1 MIIMRKYLI
10 FCFRYHKKDFLYTFT
25 RKVWKAVIVFSFL
38 TICNLLSVYSQNNK
52 VVFSHLD
59 INNGISDNWIKCIF
73 KDSKGFIWFGTNNGL
88 NRFDGYKF
96 EVFQHELSDSTTIA
110 DNDINVITSDKKG
123 NLWIGTGGGVSVLNC
138 ETFKFKRVNLL
149 PSSPSL
155 CWNAN
160 YITAIATDSCGNIL
174 IGTPNGL
181 FLFNQ
186 TNNSFRYILIDEQPC
201 SSQLNNITSIVHD
214 KTDSFW
220 IGTANGFIIKYN
232 IKFNLFEKFESFRE
246 RTGNKGNI
254 TKLFIDDE
262 NNLWVADA
270 NGLHLFNVST
280 NSWNR
285 DFQKKY
291 GSVFSNLL
299 ITGID
304 QDADNLI
311 WITTDGKGA
320 FILDK
325 KYTEPVNIIN
335 LPYAE
340 GALSSNGLNSL
351 YCDESGIVWIGT
363 AKKGVDFYKKNIRK
377 FRLYRNY
384 PTDSNSLS
392 SNDVDCITEDSKGN
406 LWIGTNGGGLN
417 YFNRGTDKFTH
428 YVSQPGKPNS
438 LSSNTIVSVFEDSD
452 RKIWIGTYLGGL
464 NCLDPVTGKITVF
477 HHNDSDSTSLSDDR
491 VWSICEDSRKNLWIA
506 TLTNGLNL
514 LDRKTGRF
522 KRFNSQNSSIC
533 FNYIG
538 YISIDENNNL
548 WISSAHG
555 LIYYDPIQNI
565 SRCYNYNPES
575 KTSISD
581 DHIIS
586 TFLDSRGLFWVCTN
600 NGLNLM
606 DRITG
611 NFRVF
616 KETDGL
622 PSSHVF
628 RIEEDNSSNLWIST
642 KNGLS
647 KLIVRKTNMEDSL
660 VFQFKNYGISDG
672 LQGKEFNTTAA
683 LQTRDGE
690 LWFGGTEGLNAFNPL
705 EIKEDSTLSKL
716 VISDI
721 RIDNKIVKPG
731 EILNGRILFKKP
743 VFNTNKISLKYK
755 ENSFTIDFVAL
766 NYFLPEKNKYAYTL
780 AGFSDKWIITDGK
793 ENFATFSNIRNGNYT
808 FKVKGTNSDGIW
820 NESPKVLEIK
830 ILPPFWKRWYAY
842 VIYFTIIVSV
852 LTFLRY
858 LTLTRERMKMQMEQE
873 SIESQHIH
881 EIDSMKIKFFTNI
894 SHELRTPLTLI
905 FSPLEKLMVQWKNK
919 PEEKYLNLIL
929 QNSRRLLFMVN
940 QLLDFRKMEVQG
952 FRFNPSAGN
961 IVAFIKEVVSSFKD
975 LSEQKHIQFSFYSDF
990 KELDTLFDKDKV
1002 EKILFHLLSNA
1013 FKFTPVDGKVAV
1025 TLTVTTDKSLE
1036 KEEVIGD
1043 SPKHSNLIIKVEDSG
1058 IGIPRDKFD
1067 NLFVSFYQIESNI
1080 TTAHGSGIGLSLVKE
1095 FVKLHDGEI
1104 TVESEPGK
1112 GSCFTVI
1119 LPVVG
1124 NKKVLS
1130 GNSLQR
1136 NEEAKYFYKPLPVTD
1151 RIGSNDEPEEK
1162 PKLLIA
1168 DDNDD
1173 LRFYLKDNLQ
1183 KRYNVYEA
1191 ADGEE
1196 ALAIIQKIIPDLIIS
1211 DIMMPGIDG
1220 IELCRRVKT
1229 NKNIRH
1235 IPVIL
1240 LTGLST
1246 EQEQFESLET
1256 GADDCI
1262 LKPFNFQILEVKI
1275 SNLISNRR
1283 SLKHAFSNRLI
1294 IEPNDI
1300 AIVPLDEQFIRKA
1313 LDLIE
1318 KNISKT
1324 DYTVEELS
1332 RDLGM
1337 SRTLLYKKILALTG
1351 KPPLEF
1357 IRKLRLQ
1364 RAAQLLQKSQMN
1376 VSEITYQVGFN
1387 DPKYFR
1393 KHFKNEFGVLPSKYS
1408 EKFKT
1413 RQQ

>member
-1 MIIMRKYLI
+1 
-10 FCFRYHKKDFLYTFT
+10 
-25 RKVWKAVIVFSFL
+25 
-38 TICNLLSVYSQNNK
+38 VYSQDTR

-59 INNGISDNWIKCIF
+59 INNGISDNWIKCIY

-96 EVFQHELSDSTTIA
+96 EIFHHELSDSTTIA
-110 DNDINVITSDKKG
+110 DNDINVITADKKG

-138 ETFKFKRVNLL
+138 ETYKFKKVNLGQ
-149 PSSPSL
+149 SSTSL
-155 CWNAN
+155 CQID
-160 YITAIATDSCGNIL
+160 YITAMATDSGGNIL
-174 IGTPNGL
+174 IGTTSGL
-181 FLFNQ
+181 FFFNQ
-186 TNNSFRYILIDEQPC
+186 TNNSFRHILIDEQPC
-201 SSQLNNITSIVHD
+201 SSQLNNITSIAHD
-214 KTDSFW
+214 KRDSFW
-220 IGTANGFIIKYN
+220 IGTANGFIIK
-232 IKFNLFEKFESFRE
+232 FNENSNSIEKFEPLRE
-246 RTGNKGNI
+246 STGNKGNI
-254 TKLFIDDE
+254 TKLFIDYE
-262 NNLWVADA
+262 NNLWVADQ
-270 NGLHLFNVST
+270 NGLHLFNVNT
-280 NSWNR
+280 KSWDL
-285 DFQKKY
+285 DFQKRY
-291 GSVFSNLL
+291 RPFFTNLL

-304 QDADNLI
+304 QDADSLI

-325 KYTEPVNIIN
+325 KYTEPVNILN

-340 GALSSNGLNSL
+340 GSLSSNGLNSL
-351 YCDESGIVWIGT
+351 YCDESGIIWIGT

-384 PTDSNSLS
+384 PTDPNSLS
-392 SNDVDCITEDSKGN
+392 NNDVDCITEDSNSN

-417 YFNRGTDKFTH
+417 YFDRKTNKFTH
-428 YVSQPGKPNS
+428 YVSQTGKSNS
-438 LSSNTIVSVFEDSD
+438 LSSNIIVSVFEDSD

-491 VWSICEDSRKNLWIA
+491 VWSICEDSHKNIWIA

-514 LDRKTGRF
+514 FDRKTGRF
-522 KRFNSQNSSIC
+522 KRFNVQNSSIC
-533 FNYIG
+533 FNYINS
-538 YISIDENNNL
+538 IAIDEKNNL

-555 LIYYDPIQNI
+555 LIYYKPEENKSI
-565 SRCYNYNPES
+565 CYES
-575 KTSISD
+575 SPGVTTSISD
-581 DHIIS
+581 NHVIS
-586 TFLDSRGLFWVCTN
+586 TFKDSRGLFWVCTI

-606 DRITG
+606 NRVTG
-611 NFRVF
+611 NFIVF
-616 KETDGL
+616 KEADGL
-622 PSSHVF
+622 PSSRVF
-628 RIEEDNSSNLWIST
+628 RIEEDDSSNLWIST

-660 VFQFKNYGISDG
+660 SIKFKNYGISDG
-672 LQGKEFNTTAA
+672 LQGKEFNSTAA
-683 LQTRDGE
+683 LKTRDGE
-690 LWFGGTEGLNAFNPL
+690 LWFGGTDGLNAFYPP
-705 EIKEDSTLSKL
+705 EIKEDSSLSKL

-721 RIDNKIVKPG
+721 RINNEIVKPG
-731 EILNGRILFKKP
+731 EVLNERVLLKKP
-743 VFNTNKISLKYK
+743 IFNTDKIVLKYS
-755 ENSFTIDFVAL
+755 ENTFIVDFVAL

-780 AGFSDKWIITDGK
+780 EGFSDKWIITEGK
-793 ENFATFSNIRNGNYT
+793 QNFAVFSNIQNGNFT

-820 NESPKVLEIK
+820 NESPKTLEIR
-830 ILPPFWKRWYAY
+830 ILPPFWKSWYAY
-842 VIYFTIIVSV
+842 VIYFALIVS
-852 LTFLRY
+852 LLIFLRF

-881 EIDSMKIKFFTNI
+881 EIDSLKIKFFTNI
-894 SHELRTPLTLI
+894 SHEFRTHLTLI
-905 FSPLEKLMVQWKNK
+905 LSPVEKLMVQWKNK

-929 QNSRRLLFMVN
+929 QNGRRLLFMVN

-952 FRFNPSAGN
+952 FGYNPSTGN
-961 IVAFIKEVVSSFKD
+961 IVAFIKEVVSSFED
-975 LSEQKHIQFSFYSDF
+975 LSDQKHIQLSFYSDI
-990 KELDTLFDKDKV
+990 KELDTSFDKDKV
-1002 EKILFHLLSNA
+1002 EKIIFNLLSNA
-1013 FKFTPVDGKVAV
+1013 FKFTPVDGKV
-1025 TLTVTTDKSLE
+1025 TVTVSTDKSVK
-1036 KEEVIGD
+1036 KEEKSGD
-1043 SPKHSNLIIKVEDSG
+1043 IPKLSKLIIKVEDSG
-1058 IGIPRDKFD
+1058 IGIPQDKFD

-1080 TTAHGSGIGLSLVKE
+1080 TSALGSGIGLSLVKE

-1104 TVESEPGK
+1104 TVKSEPGK

-1119 LPVVG
+1119 LPIVG
-1124 NKKVLS
+1124 NGKILS
-1130 GNSLQR
+1130 ENTLQR
-1136 NEEAKYFYKPLPVTD
+1136 NEETKHFYKPLPVID
-1151 RIGSNDEPEEK
+1151 KIDSNDEPEEK

-1173 LRFYLKDNLQ
+1173 LRFYIKDNLQ

-1191 ADGEE
+1191 ADGVE

-1220 IELCRRVKT
+1220 IELCRRVKAD
-1229 NKNIRH
+1229 KNICH

-1262 LKPFNFQILEVKI
+1262 IKPFNFQILEVKI

-1300 AIVPLDEQFIRKA
+1300 AIVPLDEQFIHKA

-1357 IRKLRLQ
+1357 MRKLRLQ

-1376 VSEITYQVGFN
+1376 ISEITFQVGFN

-1413 RQQ
+1413 NKQ

>member
-1 MIIMRKYLI
+1 MINMRKYLI
-10 FCFRYHKKDFLYTFT
+10 FCFSSQKKDILHLNI
-25 RKVWKAVIVFSFL
+25 REVWKAVLVFSFL
-38 TICNLLSVYSQNNK
+38 SICNLLSVFSQDTR

-59 INNGISDNWIKCIF
+59 INNGISDNWVKCIY
-73 KDSKGFIWFGTNNGL
+73 KDSKGFVWFGTNSGL

-96 EVFQHELSDSTTIA
+96 EIYQHELSDSTSIA
-110 DNDINVITSDKKG
+110 DNVINAITSDKNG

-138 ETFKFKRVNLL
+138 ETFKFRKVTLV

-155 CWNAN
+155 CWNVN
-160 YITAIATDSCGNIL
+160 YITAMATDSCGNIL

-186 TNNSFRYILIDEQPC
+186 TNNSIRYILIDEQPC
-201 SSQLNNITSIVHD
+201 SSQLNYITSIVHD

-232 IKFNLFEKFESFRE
+232 NNINLFEKFETFRE
-246 RTGNKGNI
+246 PNGQSRNI
-254 TKLFIDDE
+254 LKLFVDNK
-262 NNLWVADA
+262 NNLWIADL
-270 NGLHLFNVST
+270 NGLHLFNINT
-280 NSWNR
+280 NSWDS

-291 GSVFSNLL
+291 KPLFANLL
-299 ITGID
+299 ISGID
-304 QDADNLI
+304 QDNDNQI
-311 WITTDGKGA
+311 WITTDGNGA

-325 KYTEPVNIIN
+325 KYTEPVNIMN

-340 GALSSNGLNSL
+340 GSLSSNGLNSL

-392 SNDVDCITEDSKGN
+392 NNDVNCITEDSNGN
-406 LWIGTNGGGLN
+406 LWIGTDGGGLN
-417 YFNRGTDKFTH
+417 YFNRKTDKFTH
-428 YVSQPGKPNS
+428 YVSQKGKSNS

-477 HHNDSDSTSLSDDR
+477 HHNDSDSSSLSDDR
-491 VWSICEDSRKNLWIA
+491 VWSICEDNRKNLWIA

-514 LDRKTGRF
+514 FDRKTGRF

-538 YISIDENNNL
+538 SIAIDEKNNL

-555 LIYYDPIQNI
+555 LIYYDPIQDI
-565 SRCYNYNPES
+565 SRCYNYNPDS

-581 DHIIS
+581 DHIAS

-611 NFRVF
+611 NFRVL
-616 KETDGL
+616 KEADGL
-622 PSSHVF
+622 PSNHVF

-647 KLIVRKTNMEDSL
+647 KLTVRNTNMEDSL
-660 VFQFKNYGISDG
+660 SFQFKNYGISDG
-672 LQGKEFNTTAA
+672 LQGKEFNATAS

-690 LWFGGTEGLNAFNPL
+690 LWFGGTEGLNAFYPL
-705 EIKEDSTLSKL
+705 DIKEDSSLSKL
-716 VISDI
+716 DISDI

-731 EILNGRILFKKP
+731 ELLNGRVLLKNPI
-743 VFNTNKISLKYK
+743 FNTDKIALKYK

-766 NYFLPEKNKYAYTL
+766 NYFLPGKNKYAYTL
-780 AGFSDKWIITDGK
+780 EGFSDKWIITEGK
-793 ENFATFSNIRNGNYT
+793 ENFATFSNLQNGNYT

-820 NESPKVLEIK
+820 NESPKTLEIR
-830 ILPPFWKRWYAY
+830 ILPPFWKSWCSYI
-842 VIYFTIIVSV
+842 IYFTLIVS
-852 LTFLRY
+852 LLAFLRY

-873 SIESQHIH
+873 SIESQHVH
-881 EIDSMKIKFFTNI
+881 EIDSMKINFFTNI
-894 SHELRTPLTLI
+894 SHEFRTPLTLI
-905 FSPLEKLMVQWKNK
+905 FSPVEKLMVQWKNK
-919 PEEKYLNLIL
+919 PEEKYLNLIH
-929 QNSRRLLFMVN
+929 QNARRLLFMVN

-952 FRFNPSAGN
+952 FRYNPSAGN
-961 IVAFIKEVVSSFKD
+961 IVTFIQEVVSSFKD
-975 LSEQKHIQFSFYSDF
+975 LSEQKHIQLTFNSDI
-990 KELDTLFDKDKV
+990 KELDTLFDKDQV
-1002 EKILFHLLSNA
+1002 EKIMFNLLSNA
-1013 FKFTPVDGKVAV
+1013 FKFTPVDGKV
-1025 TLTVTTDKSLE
+1025 TVTVSTEKSVK
-1036 KEEVIGD
+1036 KEEKTRDIL
-1043 SPKHSNLIIKVEDSG
+1043 KLSNLIIKVEDSG
-1058 IGIPRDKFD
+1058 IGIPQDKID
-1067 NLFVSFYQIESNI
+1067 NLFVSFYQIESN
-1080 TTAHGSGIGLSLVKE
+1080 TTSAQGSGIGLSLVKE

-1104 TVESEPGK
+1104 KVESESGK

-1119 LPVVG
+1119 LPIVG
-1124 NKKVLS
+1124 NGKVLS
-1130 GNSLQR
+1130 ENSLPG
-1136 NEEAKYFYKPLPVTD
+1136 NEEVKYFYKPLPVTD
-1151 RIGSNDEPEEK
+1151 KIDSSDEPEEK

-1173 LRFYLKDNLQ
+1173 LRFYIKDNLQ

-1211 DIMMPGIDG
+1211 DIMMPGIAG
-1220 IELCRRVKT
+1220 IELCRRVKAD
-1229 NKNIRH
+1229 KNICH

-1246 EQEQFESLET
+1246 EQEQFESLGT
-1256 GADDCI
+1256 GADDYI

-1294 IEPNDI
+1294 IAPNDV

-1357 IRKLRLQ
+1357 MRKLRLQ

-1376 VSEITYQVGFN
+1376 ISEITYQVGFN

-1413 RQQ
+1413 KQQ

>member
-1 MIIMRKYLI
+1 MRKYLI
-10 FCFRYHKKDFLYTFT
+10 FCFSRQKKDILHSNI
-25 RKVWKAVIVFSFL
+25 RKGWKAVILFSFIS
-38 TICNLLSVYSQNNK
+38 ICNLLSVYSQDTR

-59 INNGISDNWIKCIF
+59 INNGISDNWIKCIY
-73 KDSKGFIWFGTNNGL
+73 KDSKGFIWFGTNSGL

-96 EVFQHELSDSTTIA
+96 EIFQHELSDSTSIA
-110 DNDINVITSDKKG
+110 DNDINAITSDKNG

-138 ETFKFKRVNLL
+138 ETYKFKRVTPV
-149 PSSPSL
+149 PSSPSQ
-155 CWNAN
+155 CWNIN
-160 YITAIATDSCGNIL
+160 YITAMATDSFGNIL

-181 FLFNQ
+181 FFFNQ
-186 TNNSFRYILIDEQPC
+186 INNSFRYILIDGQPC
-201 SSQLNNITSIVHD
+201 SSKLNNITSIVHD

-220 IGTANGFIIKYN
+220 IGTANGFIVKYN
-232 IKFNLFEKFESFRE
+232 NNSNSFEKFETFRE
-246 RTGNKGNI
+246 LNRQSRNI
-254 TKLFIDDE
+254 IKLFVDNT
-262 NNLWVADA
+262 NNLWIADL
-270 NGLHLFNVST
+270 NGLYLFNINT
-280 NSWNR
+280 NSWDL

-291 GSVFSNLL
+291 RPVFANLL

-304 QDADNLI
+304 QDNDNLI
-311 WITTDGKGA
+311 WIATDGKGA

-325 KYTEPVNIIN
+325 KYTEPVNIMN

-340 GALSSNGLNSL
+340 GSLSSNGLNSL

-384 PTDSNSLS
+384 PTDPNSLIN
-392 SNDVDCITEDSKGN
+392 NDVDCITEDSNGN

-417 YFNRGTDKFTH
+417 YFNRKTNKFTH
-428 YVSQPGKPNS
+428 YVSQTGKSNS

-452 RKIWIGTYLGGL
+452 RKIWIGTFMGGL
-464 NCLDPVTGKITVF
+464 NCLDPVTGEITVF
-477 HHNDSDSTSLSDDR
+477 HHKDSDSTSLSDDR

-514 LDRKTGRF
+514 FDRKTARF
-522 KRFNSQNSSIC
+522 KRFNTQNSSIC
-533 FNYIG
+533 FNYINS
-538 YISIDENNNL
+538 IAIDEKDNL

-555 LIYYDPIQNI
+555 LIYYNPIENKSI
-565 SRCYNYNPES
+565 CYNSNPGVT
-575 KTSISD
+575 TSISD
-581 DHIIS
+581 NHVIS
-586 TFLDSRGLFWVCTN
+586 TFKDSRGLFWVCTT

-606 DRITG
+606 NRVTG

-616 KETDGL
+616 KEADGL
-622 PSSHVF
+622 PSNRVF

-647 KLIVRKTNMEDSL
+647 KLIVRNTNMEDSL
-660 VFQFKNYGISDG
+660 SFQFKNYGIYDG
-672 LQGKEFNTTAA
+672 LQGKEFNSTAA
-683 LQTRDGE
+683 LKTRDGE
-690 LWFGGTEGLNAFNPL
+690 LWFGGTDGLNAFYPL
-705 EIKEDSTLSKL
+705 EIKEDSSLSKL

-721 RIDNKIVKPG
+721 RIDNETVKPG
-731 EILNGRILFKKP
+731 EVINGRVLFKKP
-743 VFNTNKISLKYK
+743 IFNTYKIVLKYI
-755 ENSFTIDFVAL
+755 ENTFIIDFVAL
-766 NYFLPEKNKYAYTL
+766 NYFLPGKNKYAYTL
-780 AGFSDKWIITDGK
+780 EGFSDKWIITEGK
-793 ENFATFSNIRNGNYT
+793 ENFATFSNIQNGNYT

-820 NESPKVLEIK
+820 NETPKTLEIRV
-830 ILPPFWKRWYAY
+830 LPPFWKSWYAY
-842 VIYFTIIVSV
+842 ITYFILIVS
-852 LTFLRY
+852 LLAFLRY
-858 LTLTRERMKMQMEQE
+858 LTLTRERMKMQMKQE
-873 SIESQHIH
+873 SIESQHVH
-881 EIDSMKIKFFTNI
+881 EIDSMKINFFTNI
-894 SHELRTPLTLI
+894 SHEFRTPLTLI
-905 FSPLEKLMVQWKNK
+905 FSPVEKLMVQWKNK
-919 PEEKYLNLIL
+919 PEEKYLNLIH
-929 QNSRRLLFMVN
+929 QNARRLLFMVN

-952 FRFNPSAGN
+952 FGYNPSAGN
-961 IVAFIKEVVSSFKD
+961 IVEFIKEVVSSFID
-975 LSEQKHIQFSFYSDF
+975 LSEQKHILLTFYSDIN
-990 KELDTLFDKDKV
+990 ELDTLFDKDKV
-1002 EKILFHLLSNA
+1002 EKIMFNLLSNA
-1013 FKFTPVDGKVAV
+1013 FKFTPVDGKI
-1025 TLTVTTDKSLE
+1025 TVTVSTDESVK
-1036 KEEVIGD
+1036 KEGKTGD
-1043 SPKHSNLIIKVEDSG
+1043 NSKLSNLIIKVEDSG
-1058 IGIPRDKFD
+1058 IGIPKDKID

-1080 TTAHGSGIGLSLVKE
+1080 TSAQGSGIGLSLVKE
-1095 FVKLHDGEI
+1095 FVKLHDAKI

-1124 NKKVLS
+1124 NGKGFYENRLK
-1130 GNSLQR
+1130 R
-1136 NEEAKYFYKPLPVTD
+1136 NEEAKYFSKPLPVTD
-1151 RIGSNDEPEEK
+1151 KIDSNDEPEEK
-1162 PKLLIA
+1162 PILFIA

-1220 IELCRRVKT
+1220 IELCRRVKAD
-1229 NKNIRH
+1229 KNICH

-1240 LTGLST
+1240 LTALST

-1262 LKPFNFQILEVKI
+1262 LKPFSFQILEVKI
-1275 SNLISNRR
+1275 NNLISNRR
-1283 SLKHAFSNRLI
+1283 SLKQVFSRKLI
-1294 IEPNDI
+1294 IEPNDV
-1300 AIVPLDEQFIRKA
+1300 AVVPLDEQFIHKA
-1313 LDLIE
+1313 LDRIE

-1357 IRKLRLQ
+1357 MRKLRLQ
-1364 RAAQLLQKSQMN
+1364 RAAQLLQKSQLN
-1376 VSEITYQVGFN
+1376 ISEIAFQVGFN

-1413 RQQ
+1413 KQQ